1 MEVDTS
7 SLSSGVARSAT
18 ARMVREWSPA
28 SSTSSSSSSYSSS
41 QHAREWSPP
50 TSVPDVK
57 GSPLIQH
64 GLREVSP
71 PLVAG
76 VPPASALASHLAQPQ
91 LAAHSAQ
98 FAGPAVP
105 MVAGLPAV
113 GMLPGYTV
121 PLQPGMPLFTVG
133 GTRNGAGP
141 EVVMKKARR
150 MQKNRESAAVSRKRK
165 KEHLDT
171 LEHSVQV
178 LTADKENLEKRVVEL
193 EVENTHLKGEVESMR
208 ERLAVVGQQSHA
220 GSSSSRPGS
229 SLGSSSTTKL
239 LACLVCVGLVSL
251 SSGPGGYAPSGS
263 AVLPHRSVTGR
274 TLKASSM
281 MAPEPLVSQQQR
293 RSGGAVG
300 APRLRRSSDD
310 EPTAVSKAASTS
322 TNSGGDVDV
331 EWLVEHQRWI
341 EQHLNLT
348 ALESARG
355 GPAPPGSATGT

>member
-1 MEVDTS
+1 
-7 SLSSGVARSAT
+7 
-18 ARMVREWSPA
+18 
-28 SSTSSSSSSYSSS
+28 
-41 QHAREWSPP
+41 
-50 TSVPDVK
+50 
-57 GSPLIQH
+57 
-64 GLREVSP
+64 
-71 PLVAG
+71 
-76 VPPASALASHLAQPQ
+76 
-91 LAAHSAQ
+91 
-98 FAGPAVP
+98 
-105 MVAGLPAV
+105 
-113 GMLPGYTV
+113 
-121 PLQPGMPLFTVG
+121 
-133 GTRNGAGP
+133 
-141 EVVMKKARR
+141 MKKARR

-208 ERLAVVGQQSHA
+208 ERLAVVGQQPHA
-220 GSSSSRPGS
+220 GSSSSSSSSRPGS

-239 LACLVCVGLVSL
+239 LACLLCVGLVSL

-310 EPTAVSKAASTS
+310 EPTAVSKASTS